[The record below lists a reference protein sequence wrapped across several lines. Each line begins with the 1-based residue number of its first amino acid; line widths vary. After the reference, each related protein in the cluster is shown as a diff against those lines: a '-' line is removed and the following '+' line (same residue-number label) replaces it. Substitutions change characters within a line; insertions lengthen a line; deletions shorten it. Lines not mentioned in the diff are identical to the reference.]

1 MQKLNYELKQLCKTN
16 RDGSHST
23 RSTREANLQ
32 KMANDLHK
40 LGFRGMRARSLKQK
54 HVDALVKQYQQ
65 EGINPRT
72 LKNRLSYLRWWADKI
87 GRPQVVARSN
97 SHYDIQPIQYK
108 AVESKAQNLDQQQL
122 NRIDD
127 PHIKISLEL
136 QATFGLRREESIKF
150 IPSYADQQDHIILKA
165 TWCKGGKARI
175 IPIEN
180 HQQRDVLNRAHQ
192 LAGNGSLI
200 PRHLSYVQQ
209 MRRYEKQTAKAGF
222 HKLHGLRHAYAQAKY
237 LELTGWPAP
246 VCGGPT
252 KQQLTTEQREI
263 DRQARL
269 AVSKLLGHEREQ
281 ITQNYLS

>member
-16 RDGSHST
+16 RDGSYST

-40 LGFRGMRARSLKQK
+40 LGFRCMKARSLKQK

-72 LKNRLSYLRWWADKI
+72 LKNRLSYLRWWANKI
-87 GRPQVVARSN
+87 GRHQVVARSN
-97 SHYDIQPIQYK
+97 SHYGIQPIQHK
-108 AVESKAQNLDQQQL
+108 AVKSKAQSLDQQRL
-122 NRIDD
+122 SRIDD

-136 QATFGLRREESIKF
+136 QAAFGLRREESIKF
-150 IPSYADQQDHIILKA
+150 MPSYADQNDHIILKA
-165 TWCKGGKARI
+165 TWCKGGKARN

-180 HQQRDVLNRAHQ
+180 QQQRDVLNRVHQ
-192 LAGNGSLI
+192 LAGKGSLI
-200 PRHLSYVQQ
+200 PRHLTYVQQ

-237 LELTGWPAP
+237 MELTGWPAP
-246 VCGGPT
+246 VCGGPA
-252 KQQLTTEQREI
+252 KQQLVPEQQEI
-263 DRQARL
+263 DRQTRL
-269 AVSKLLGHEREQ
+269 TVSKLLGHERIE
-281 ITQNYLS
+281 ITANYLG

>member
-16 RDGSHST
+16 RDGSYST

-32 KMANDLHK
+32 KIANDLHK
-40 LGFRGMRARSLKQK
+40 LGFRGMKARSLKQK

-65 EGINPRT
+65 ESINPRT

-97 SHYDIQPIQYK
+97 SHYGIERIQHK
-108 AVESKAQNLDQQQL
+108 ATESKAQSLDQQRL

-136 QATFGLRREESIKF
+136 QAAFGLRREESIKF
-150 IPSYADQQDHIILKA
+150 MPSYADQKDHIQLKA
-165 TWCKGGKARI
+165 TWCKGGKTRT

-180 HQQRDVLNRAHQ
+180 QQQRDVLNRAHQ
-192 LAGNGSLI
+192 LAGKGSLI
-200 PRHLSYVQQ
+200 PRHLTYVQQ
-209 MRRYEKQTAKAGF
+209 MRRYEKQTAKVGF

-252 KQQLTTEQREI
+252 KQQLTPEQREI

-269 AVSKLLGHEREQ
+269 AVSKLLGHERMQ